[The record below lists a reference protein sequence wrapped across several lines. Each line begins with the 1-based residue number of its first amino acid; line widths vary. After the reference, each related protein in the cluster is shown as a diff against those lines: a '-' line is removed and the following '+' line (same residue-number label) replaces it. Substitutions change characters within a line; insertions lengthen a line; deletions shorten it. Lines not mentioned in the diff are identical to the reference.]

1 MLPPL
6 NGPARGTRHD
16 GFARLYRMAGIAI
29 AAAAIVSCAAREP
42 APTAEPK
49 PPSVPVVIR
58 VQQWVSN
65 GLQKIFPKKKRPP
78 KARDPRLF
86 GEIRQINEENR
97 FVLLDASNVTA
108 RVTGGEHLVCIA
120 DKTQK
125 AVLRV
130 SPLRSGTF
138 FIADIVSGTPS
149 VGDRVYKIS
158 DP

>member
-6 NGPARGTRHD
+6 SAPAS
-16 GFARLYRMAGIAI
+16 AAASAGMKTLCRTAWI
-29 AAAAIVSCAAREP
+29 AAAVVVMVSCAARETP
-42 APTAEPK
+42 SPPEPK
-49 PPSVPVVIR
+49 PPSAPLFIR
-58 VQQWVSN
+58 AQQWVSN

-78 KARDPRLF
+78 KAREPHLF

-108 RVTGGEHLVCIA
+108 RVTGGEQLVCIA